1 MVNAKKKG
9 EMFLSKPNPPIEPE
23 ELAETEEVEETDQME
38 TSKEKDEKTTFEF
51 INPTDPE
58 PLNPKQA

>member
-1 MVNAKKKG
+1 
-9 EMFLSKPNPPIEPE
+9 MFLSKPNPPIEPE

-38 TSKEKDEKTTFEF
+38 TSKEKGEKTTFEF